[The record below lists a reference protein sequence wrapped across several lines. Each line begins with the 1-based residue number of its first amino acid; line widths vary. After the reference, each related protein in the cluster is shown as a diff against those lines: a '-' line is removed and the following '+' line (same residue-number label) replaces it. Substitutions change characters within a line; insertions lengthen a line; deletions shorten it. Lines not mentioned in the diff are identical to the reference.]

1 LRKASEVKAAA
12 GLDPAQGA
20 GPGITVRPSKQS
32 MNDVIPSKYKRWR
45 KPGTPDSNK

>member
-1 LRKASEVKAAA
+1 MSPQSA
-12 GLDPAQGA
+12 GLD
-20 GPGITVRPSKQS
+20 ITVKPSKQS